1 MATIIATTWPDA
13 ATKAQFAAGRVQRV
27 SWVDIYASD
36 NITLLYPS
44 VDFTEATVS
53 IDGSRTERRNFEVT
67 IVDKDRVIGYGPT
80 KFWYDKVLKPYTGI
94 VLANGDTWVMKMG
107 EYLPDVITR
116 SHFPEIMAVSCRDFT
131 KKLINSKFEVTT
143 TFVAGGPTTIGG
155 VIRAIAINGG
165 IASGAANFNF
175 TDDFNIYLALDVTF
189 ERGTE
194 RMTAISELAASRGWE
209 VFFDGQGRLNYHPIF
224 RPQAG
229 VSVAHVFSADAITS
243 NLVDF
248 ALSTNDSFLR
258 NKVIVY
264 GESTENALVYAV
276 ASNTTASSP
285 TRIAAIGERIEF
297 FPSQFVATNA
307 DAQEIANAF
316 LSVSALEQYD
326 MTTNG
331 IVIPWLGPGQNV
343 EFDNP
348 DAEVGDPIN
357 FYVSNVSIPLHLG
370 SMSGNVKRVT
380 TVG

>member
-36 NITLLYPS
+36 NTTLLYPS
-44 VDFTEATVS
+44 VDFTEGTVS
-53 IDGSRTERRNFEVT
+53 IDSSRVERRNFEVT
-67 IVDKDRVIGYGPT
+67 IVDKGRVIGYGPT

-94 VLANGDTWVMKMG
+94 VLANGDWWVMKMG

-116 SHFPEIMAVSCRDFT
+116 PHFPEVMSVSCRDFT
-131 KKLINSKFEVTT
+131 KKLINAKFGVTT
-143 TFVAGGPTTIGG
+143 TFTAGTPIGSVVA
-155 VIRAIAINGG
+155 AIATNGG
-165 IASGAANFNF
+165 IPPSQFSFQDTFGIN
-175 TDDFNIYLALDVTF
+175 LQLDITF
-189 ERGTE
+189 ERGVE
-194 RMTAISELAASRGWE
+194 RMTAITELATSIGFEA
-209 VFFDGQGRLNYHPIF
+209 FFDGRGKLNFIPIF

-229 VSVAHVFSADAITS
+229 VSVAHVFSAAADS

-248 ALSTNDSFLR
+248 SLSTNDSYLR
-258 NKVIVY
+258 NRVVVY
-264 GESTENALVYAV
+264 GESTENALVFAV
-276 ASNTTASSP
+276 ASNTTVTSP

-297 FPSQFVATNA
+297 IPSQFVTTNA
-307 DAQEIANAF
+307 MAQEIADAI

-326 MTTNG
+326 MSTNG
-331 IVIPWLGPGQNV
+331 IVIPWLESGQNV
-343 EFDNP
+343 EFSNP